1 MKTILIILLV
11 IGGAVMYSNDMTPTE
26 IINEYVTPAYEYV
39 INLIG

>member
-1 MKTILIILLV
+1 MKTILIVLLV

-26 IINEYVTPAYEYV
+26 LFNEYVTPAYEYV